1 MRKGHRFL
9 PETTAIEPQ
18 PKPITRHHH
27 SKGDPKMKKL
37 TTLTTLLIALTL
49 AATAALAAAKVGI
62 KITAQKEVTTV
73 KAGKKETKL
82 IPAKKY
88 APNDLI
94 VYTITYTNNG
104 DQPATNAVIDDPV
117 PAGTSYVPGSAKG
130 EGAEIS
136 FSIDKGK
143 TFAAP
148 TLLTYETKGAGGKK
162 EPHVAAPEEYTNVRW
177 VVANIPAKATGK
189 LEFKVRV
196 K

>member
-1 MRKGHRFL
+1 
-9 PETTAIEPQ
+9 
-18 PKPITRHHH
+18 
-27 SKGDPKMKKL
+27 MKKL

-49 AATAALAAAKVGI
+49 VATAALAAAKVGI

-73 KAGKKETKL
+73 KAGKKESRLVPATKF
-82 IPAKKY
+82 

-94 VYTITYTNNG
+94 VYTITYSNNG
-104 DQPATNAVIDDPV
+104 DQPATNAVIDDPI

-130 EGAEIS
+130 EGAEIV

-148 TLLTYETKGAGGKK
+148 TLLTYETVGAGGKK
-162 EPHVAAPEEYTNVRW
+162 EKHVAAPEEYTNIRW
-177 VVANIPAKATGK
+177 TIASIPAKSSGK
-189 LEFKVRV
+189 VEFKVKV

>member
-1 MRKGHRFL
+1 
-9 PETTAIEPQ
+9 
-18 PKPITRHHH
+18 
-27 SKGDPKMKKL
+27 MKKL
-37 TTLTTLLIALTL
+37 STLTALLLALTL
-49 AATAALAAAKVGI
+49 AAGAAFAAAKVGI
-62 KITAQKEVTTV
+62 KIKAEKEITTV
-73 KAGKKETKL
+73 KGGKKETRL

-104 DQPATNAVIDDPV
+104 DQAATNAVIDDPI
-117 PAGTSYVPGSAKG
+117 PAGTVYVPGSAKG
-130 EGAEIS
+130 EGSEIT

-148 TLLTYETKGAGGKK
+148 TLLTYETQAGGKK
-162 EPHVAAPEEYTNVRW
+162 EKHVAAPEEYTNVRW
-177 VVANIPAKATGK
+177 VVATIPAKASGK